1 MKKKEKRIFNYML
14 YLNKSEWKA
23 LDAMEKET
31 GQKKGRSSSRT
42 HRGLF
47 I

>member
-1 MKKKEKRIFNYML
+1 ML

-31 GQKKGRSSSRT
+31 GQTKADLLREPIVVYLSKEERT
-42 HRGLF
+42 CEHK
-47 I
+47 